1 MKFLRRIAFALAFT
15 SLPAHAGMEAPVA
28 PFQLYGSS
36 YYVGLEGVG
45 SVLIT
50 SPEGHILIDGGFPES
65 AAYIAANIRTL
76 GFKVEDVK
84 LILNSHTHG
93 DHAGGIA
100 ELQRLSGAIVVSS
113 PVSVAALRSGMAGK
127 DDPQF
132 ADLSP
137 FPQIGAAQ
145 AVADGEVVR
154 VGPLAVTAFYS
165 PGHTSSGV
173 SWAWASC
180 QQGRCASMVFADSLN
195 PYASAGY
202 RFSDHN
208 DVVQDFGYSYTVFNR
223 LPCDVLIAAH
233 PGSAELR
240 EQAARGTLIGDG
252 GACKRYAAASRENL
266 KARLSKERAAAR

>member
-137 FPQIGAAQ
+137 FPQIGA
-145 AVADGEVVR
+145 
-154 VGPLAVTAFYS
+154 
-165 PGHTSSGV
+165 
-173 SWAWASC
+173 
-180 QQGRCASMVFADSLN
+180 
-195 PYASAGY
+195 GY